1 MNAGAR
7 LAWNPLIL
15 QCGTHLICFFA
26 LAIVRCGAQ
35 KFKASAM
42 YEEGRGGAD
51 REGYVSEDQA
61 KAKTATV
68 IKKYANRRLYN
79 TSTSTYVTLEDLSQ
93 MVRSGSDFV
102 VFDAK
107 TGEDITR
114 SVLTQIIFE
123 EENKGSQNLLP
134 INFLRQLI
142 RFYGDTMQGVVPSY
156 LEMSLDTLMK
166 DQDKIRKQMS
176 EAFGG
181 DVLKNAFGTDPMK
194 AMEEITQRNM
204 TMFQDAMR
212 TFNPFAAAMGLSTTP
227 PPPTRHNPQTS
238 QAQPSHAKAAQTPP
252 GEAKNDDLQQLK
264 DQMAAIQDKLNSMS
278 KPN

>member
-1 MNAGAR
+1 MNADPS
-7 LAWNPLIL
+7 LAWKSRIL
-15 QCGTHLICFFA
+15 QCGIHLIVVFA
-26 LAIVRCGAQ
+26 LAIVRCGEQ
-35 KFKASAM
+35 KFGQLRPSWQLAV
-42 YEEGRGGAD
+42 
-51 REGYVSEDQA
+51 REGFVSEEQA
-61 KAKTATV
+61 KAQTATV

-176 EAFGG
+176 EALGG
-181 DVLKNAFGTDPMK
+181 DVLKNAFGADPMK
-194 AMEEITQRNM
+194 AMEEITRRNM
-204 TMFQDAMR
+204 TVFQDAIQA
-212 TFNPFAAAMGLSTTP
+212 FNPFAAAMGMATP
-227 PPPTRHNPQTS
+227 SSPPSPRQSPQSETR
-238 QAQPSHAKAAQTPP
+238 K
-252 GEAKNDDLQQLK
+252 DDLQQLK
-264 DQMAAIQDKLNSMS
+264 DQMAAIQDKLNAMS